1 MHHVEIETVW
11 RFHKEGSPQ
20 TAVVMLGVLNE
31 IRKTGKLTSAAKH
44 AQLSYRHVWNL
55 VEQWSEFFGVPLV
68 ETHRGKGTVLTAFGE
83 KLVWAGERMQAR
95 LGPQLENLAQ
105 ELVTEIKPFLHQ
117 RPSVIRVHASHG
129 FAVSKLRELLDRE
142 PGIGVD
148 LRYVSNQNSLVS
160 LAQGACDLSGVHL
173 PRGELRAQGI
183 RACKEWLDPRED
195 RVISFVTREMGL
207 MVKRGNPLRIAS
219 IKDVVDRKARFVN
232 RDHDSGTRLLFDQL
246 LALHR
251 IDEAKINGAQQME
264 FTHAAVAAYV
274 ASGMAD
280 VSFGV
285 EAAARQ
291 FGLDFIRLLTE
302 DYFFVCRRAFLETEP
317 MRRIIDIMK
326 GREFQE
332 GGCEPA
338 RLRRDQHRHGQHR
351 EGVSGERGHR
361 TRPEVCRAAVVE
373 HGPRFD
379 TGASAVIWSQP
390 HFTAVE
396 VFDRWQ
402 PDRI

>member
-1 MHHVEIETVW
+1 MAHDHMKPVSQRAGTMLHIEIEPVW

-31 IRKTGKLTSAAKH
+31 IRTTGKLTSAAHH
-44 AQLSYRHVWNL
+44 AGLSYRHVWNL

-68 ETHRGKGTVLTAFGE
+68 ETHRGKGTTLTAFGE
-83 KLVWAGERMQAR
+83 KLVWAGQRMQAR

-129 FAVSKLRELLDRE
+129 FAVSRLRELLDKE

-160 LAQGACDLSGVHL
+160 LAQGACDLSGVHI
-173 PRGELRAQGI
+173 PRGELRAQAVK
-183 RACKEWLDPRED
+183 ACKEWLDPRED

-207 MVKRGNPLRIAS
+207 MVKSGNPLKIGS
-219 IKDVVDRKARFVN
+219 LEDLVETKARFVN
-232 RDHDSGTRLLFDQL
+232 RDHDSGTRTLFDRL
-246 LALHR
+246 LAQHG

-280 VSFGV
+280 AAFGV
-285 EAAARQ
+285 EAAAKQ
-291 FGLDFIRLLTE
+291 FGLDFVRLLTE
-302 DYFFVCRRAFLETEP
+302 DYFFVCRRAFLDTEP
-317 MRRIIDIMK
+317 MQRVLDVMK
-326 GREFQE
+326 GEAFHDAVTQLPGYVAASPGAVSTVKEFLDIVD
-332 GGCEPA
+332 A
-338 RLRRDQHRHGQHR
+338 TN
-351 EGVSGERGHR
+351 S
-361 TRPEVCRAAVVE
+361 RPVKIK
-373 HGPRFD
+373 P
-379 TGASAVIWSQP
+379 
-390 HFTAVE
+390 
-396 VFDRWQ
+396 
-402 PDRI
+402 

>member
-1 MHHVEIETVW
+1 MHHIEIETVW

-44 AQLSYRHVWNL
+44 AQLSYRHVWN
-55 VEQWSEFFGVPLV
+55 VAQHCSEVFGESLV
-68 ETHRGKGTVLTAFGE
+68 ETSRGKCTVLTAFVD
-83 KLVWAGERMQAR
+83 KLVLAGERMQAR

-183 RACKEWLDPRED
+183 KACREWLDPRED
-195 RVISFVTREMGL
+195 RVIGFVTREMGL
-207 MVKRGNPLRIAS
+207 MVKRGNPLKIS
-219 IKDVVDRKARFVN
+219 SLKDVVERKARFVN

-246 LALHR
+246 LVLHR
-251 IDEAKINGAQQME
+251 IDEARINGAQQME

-291 FGLDFIRLLTE
+291 FELDFIRLLTE
-302 DYFFVCRRAFLETEP
+302 DYFFVCKRAFLETEP
-317 MRRIIDIMK
+317 MRRVIDIMK

-332 GGCEPA
+332 GVASLPGYVA
-338 RLRRDQHRHGQHR
+338 T
-351 EGVSGERGHR
+351 S
-361 TRPEVCRAAVVE
+361 
-373 HGPRFD
+373 
-379 TGASAVIWSQP
+379 TGTVHTVKEFLESAGSNA
-390 HFTAVE
+390 T
-396 VFDRWQ
+396 
-402 PDRI
+402 

>member
-1 MHHVEIETVW
+1 MHIEIETVW
-11 RFHKEGSPQ
+11 RFHKPGSPQ

-31 IRKTGKLTSAAKH
+31 VRKTGKLTSAAKQ
-44 AQLSYRHVWNL
+44 ADLSYRHVWNL
-55 VEQWSEFFGVPLV
+55 VEQWSDFFGVPLV
-68 ETHRGKGTVLTAFGE
+68 ETRRGKGTVLTAFGE

-105 ELVTEIKPFLHQ
+105 ELATEIKPFLHT

-148 LRYVSNQNSLVS
+148 LRYVSNQNSLLS

-173 PRGELRAQGI
+173 PCGRLRAQSV
-183 RACKEWLDPRED
+183 RACREWLDPRED
-195 RVISFVTREMGL
+195 RVIGFVTREMGL
-207 MVKRGNPLRIAS
+207 MVQRGNPLGIAS
-219 IKDVVDRKARFVN
+219 IRDLVDRKARFVN

-251 IDEAKINGAQQME
+251 IDPARINGAQQME

-280 VSFGV
+280 ASFGV

-302 DYFFVCRRAFLETEP
+302 DYVFVCRRAFLETEP
-317 MRRIIDIMK
+317 MRRVIDIMK
-326 GREFQE
+326 GREF
-332 GGCEPA
+332 
-338 RLRRDQHRHGQHR
+338 HG
-351 EGVSGERGHR
+351 EVASLPGYAATNTGMVSTVKEFLESVG
-361 TRPEVCRAAVVE
+361 T
-373 HGPRFD
+373 
-379 TGASAVIWSQP
+379 
-390 HFTAVE
+390 
-396 VFDRWQ
+396 
-402 PDRI
+402 

>member
-1 MHHVEIETVW
+1 MPMLQIEIETVW
-11 RFHKEGSPQ
+11 RFHREGSPQ
-20 TAVVMLGVLNE
+20 TTVVLLGILNE
-31 IRKTGKLTSAAKH
+31 IRKTGKISSAAIDAH
-44 AQLSYRHVWNL
+44 LSYRHVWSL
-55 VEQWSEFFGVPLV
+55 IDQWSEFFGVPLV
-68 ETHRGKGTVLTAFGE
+68 ETQRGKGSKLTPFGE

-105 ELVTEIKPFLHQ
+105 ELVTEIKPFLHH

-129 FAVSKLRELLDRE
+129 FAVSKLREFLDRE
-142 PGIGVD
+142 PGMGVD

-183 RACKEWLDPRED
+183 KACREWLDPRED

-207 MVKRGNPLRIAS
+207 MVKRGNPLKIS
-219 IKDVVDRKARFVN
+219 SLKDLVDRKARFVN
-232 RDHDSGTRLLFDQL
+232 RDHDSGTRQLFDQL

-251 IDEAKINGAQQME
+251 IPESRINGAQQME

-280 VSFGV
+280 ASFGV

-302 DYFFVCRRAFLETEP
+302 DYFFVCKRAFLETEP
-317 MRRIIDIMK
+317 MQRVLDIMK
-326 GREFQE
+326 SAAFHEAIDTLPGYVASET
-332 GGCEPA
+332 GK
-338 RLRRDQHRHGQHR
+338 
-351 EGVSGERGHR
+351 VSGVKDFLERMH
-361 TRPEVCRAAVVE
+361 
-373 HGPRFD
+373 
-379 TGASAVIWSQP
+379 S
-390 HFTAVE
+390 
-396 VFDRWQ
+396 DR
-402 PDRI
+402 

>member
-1 MHHVEIETVW
+1 
-11 RFHKEGSPQ
+11 
-20 TAVVMLGVLNE
+20 
-31 IRKTGKLTSAAKH
+31 
-44 AQLSYRHVWNL
+44 
-55 VEQWSEFFGVPLV
+55 
-68 ETHRGKGTVLTAFGE
+68 
-83 KLVWAGERMQAR
+83 MQAR

-105 ELVTEIKPFLHQ
+105 ELATEIKPFLHQ

-173 PRGELRAQGI
+173 PRGELRSKGI

-207 MVKRGNPLRIAS
+207 MVKRGNPLNITS
-219 IKDVVDRKARFVN
+219 LKDLVDRKARFVN

-246 LALHR
+246 LALHK
-251 IDEAKINGAQQME
+251 IDETKINGAQSME

-291 FGLDFIRLLTE
+291 FGLDFVRILTE
-302 DYFFVCRRAFLETEP
+302 DYFFVCKRAFLEAEP
-317 MRRIIDIMK
+317 MHHVLDIMK

-332 GGCEPA
+332 AIATLPGYIAANTGT
-338 RLRRDQHRHGQHR
+338 
-351 EGVSGERGHR
+351 VSTVKEFLERM
-361 TRPEVCRAAVVE
+361 
-373 HGPRFD
+373 D
-379 TGASAVIWSQP
+379 ASP
-390 HFTAVE
+390 
-396 VFDRWQ
+396 
-402 PDRI
+402 